1 MPKVAELPELE
12 AKYLDY
18 SFLAITEG
26 LHAGVEPTGREIID
40 GLSDDPVPGVFA
52 IRGIYPDATRAG
64 RRFLASGELG
74 GHFTEYVRTADL
86 SKLDKDQ
93 LAARSFMT
101 TPLPHFWLGIDPH
114 DSPNSNANYLVVG
127 HELTYR
133 SLGVAAIMKL
143 NEVVIEPNYPFF
155 IHYPEFVSVE
165 TERAPATNPL
175 SQSGFWRE
183 CLAKMVVLGPGGMDE
198 AGREACRDLKYYLKA
213 DILRTTGGVPNPH
226 AVERI
231 KQLEGIAPP
240 GPYFTPFES
249 LPSVLAHRLQQ
260 FSGRVCIGSWDDNNH
275 SPEMPSL
282 GLRADGRPRRL
293 AFGSLLLEVD
303 PPIISQRAVAL

>member
-1 MPKVAELPELE
+1 MKVTDLPELE
-12 AKYLDY
+12 AKYLDQ

-40 GLSDDPVPGVFA
+40 GLFTNPVPGVFA
-52 IRGIYPDATRAG
+52 IRGMYPEAVQTG

-74 GHFTEYVRTADL
+74 GHFTEWVRTADL

-114 DSPNSNANYLVVG
+114 DSPNSNANSLVVG
-127 HELTYR
+127 HRLTYR
-133 SLGVAAIMKL
+133 SLGVAAVMGLDK
-143 NEVVIEPNYPFF
+143 VIVEPNYPFF
-155 IHYPEFVSVE
+155 TRYPEFVSVE

-175 SQSGFWRE
+175 SQPGFWRE
-183 CLAKMVVLGPGGMDE
+183 RLARMVALGPEGMDK
-198 AGREACRDLKYYLKA
+198 AGKDVHRDLKYYLKA
-213 DILRTTGGVPNPH
+213 EILRTAGGAPDPC

-231 KQLEGIAPP
+231 KQLEGLAPP
-240 GPYFTPFES
+240 GPYFTPFER
-249 LPSVLAHRLQQ
+249 LPAVLAQRLGQ
-260 FSGRVCIGSWDDNNH
+260 FTGRVCVGNWDDLNN
-275 SPEMPSL
+275 SPKILSL

-293 AFGSLLLEVD
+293 VFGSLLLEVA
-303 PPIISQRAVAL
+303 PPTEVGGR